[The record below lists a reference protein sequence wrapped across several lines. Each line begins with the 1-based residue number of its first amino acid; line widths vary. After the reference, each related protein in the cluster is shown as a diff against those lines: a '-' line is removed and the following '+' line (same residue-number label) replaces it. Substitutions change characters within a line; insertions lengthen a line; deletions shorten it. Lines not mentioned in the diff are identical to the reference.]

1 MTLNNFRV
9 FMYVLVVI
17 AEHWLVYI
25 LTDEMATY
33 TCITCR
39 VMFADKDGNEGR
51 AAELQK
57 EHYKTDWHRYN
68 LKRKVADLP
77 PVTAENF
84 QQRVLTQKQQVT
96 SVCLCLGL
104 NRDATVFVCCH
115 NYL

>member
-1 MTLNNFRV
+1 
-9 FMYVLVVI
+9 MYVLVVI

-25 LTDEMATY
+25 LTAEMATY